1 MGNRKSSGFGGNSRL
16 VDDNEDPT
24 GSDQIKWTECFL
36 HAKLEKQF
44 CAGGLLWKGKLY
56 AAQGD

>member
-1 MGNRKSSGFGGNSRL
+1 MGNRKSSCFGENSRL
-16 VDDNEDPT
+16 DDDNEDST

-44 CAGGLLWKGKLY
+44 CAGGLL
-56 AAQGD
+56 